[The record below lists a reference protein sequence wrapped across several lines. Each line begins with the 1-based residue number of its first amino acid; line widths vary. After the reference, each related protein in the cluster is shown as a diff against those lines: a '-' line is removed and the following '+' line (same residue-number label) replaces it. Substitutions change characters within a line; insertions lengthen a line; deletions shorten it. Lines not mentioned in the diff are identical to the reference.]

1 MNSPLDRVK
10 ERIRAVLP
18 QRHNNFLLRL
28 TEQSALLVQGGEA
41 LVTYMRKP
49 SNRNAQALRAIE
61 KQADEVRRIL
71 IDELNR
77 SFVTPIDR
85 EDIFALSRA
94 LDDVLDYMY
103 SVVNEM
109 DILEVRPNDYLLE
122 MAELLNDAAA
132 ELNLAMQRLEH
143 HPGVAEDHAVRA
155 KQIDNRMETLYA
167 TALAQLFQGPQ
178 DLGHVVRML
187 KLREIYRHMLH
198 AVGSSD
204 TAANIISDIVVK
216 FF

>member
-1 MNSPLDRVK
+1 MNTRVDRIK
-10 ERIRAVLP
+10 SRLQALIP
-18 QRHNNFLLRL
+18 KRHNNFLERL
-28 TEQSALLVQGGEA
+28 TEQSASLVDGGEA
-41 LVTYMRKP
+41 LVEYMRKP
-49 SNRNAQALRAIE
+49 SNRNAQALREVE
-61 KQADEVRRIL
+61 KNADEIRRIL

-77 SFVTPIDR
+77 TFVTPIDR

-109 DILEVRPNDYLLE
+109 DILQVKPTGYLQE
-122 MAELLNDAAA
+122 MADLLNEAAG

-143 HPGVAEDHAVRA
+143 HPSVAEDHAVRA
-155 KQIDNRMETLYA
+155 KAIDNRMEVLYA
-167 TALAQLFQGPQ
+167 TALAELFRGPK
-178 DLGHVVRML
+178 DLSHVVEML

-204 TAANIISDIVVK
+204 VAANIISDIVVK